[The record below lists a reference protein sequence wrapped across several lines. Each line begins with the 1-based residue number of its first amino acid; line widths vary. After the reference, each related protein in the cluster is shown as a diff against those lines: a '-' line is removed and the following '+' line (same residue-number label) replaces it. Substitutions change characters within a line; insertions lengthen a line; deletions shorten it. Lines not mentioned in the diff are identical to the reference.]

1 MDSVKSQL
9 LQNLQSIKKKREEKK
24 NTQCIYSLGSKIR

>member
-24 NTQCIYSLGSKIR
+24 KHKMYLFSGFKD